1 MTERR
6 KTTHEGIT
14 PPSFCY
20 PHAVQAPKG
29 ARGAGQVCR
38 RHRITHPSLLLA
50 RRAKPETRR
59 VLLLARRARPETR
72 RVLLSA
78 QRASPET
85 RRVLLLAQRASPE
98 TRRVLLFARRASPK
112 PAEFC
117 YSHAVQARKA
127 PGAPAKFAG
136 DIGSSL
142 SFASIYLCPHK
153 KRFINRD

>member
-1 MTERR
+1 MTL
-6 KTTHEGIT
+6 I
-14 PPSFCY
+14 
-20 PHAVQAPKG
+20 
-29 ARGAGQVCR
+29 
-38 RHRITHPSLLLA
+38 
-50 RRAKPETRR
+50 
-59 VLLLARRARPETR
+59 LLLARRARPEMT
-72 RVLLSA
+72 LI
-78 QRASPET
+78 
-85 RRVLLLAQRASPE
+85 LLLARRASPE